1 MIAESLLSAPQNVFA
16 CRASEISNSGSVHAP
31 SGAIFNRRQA
41 IAVGSMCHNETT
53 TVSVSSRAGV
63 DGAPGHAITLCNERT
78 SVSADRSLGQA
89 WAGSSC
95 GGNHPSR
102 PALPARCEVAVHPA
116 CRGDIPGPVLDGHA
130 LVDKRTDRTRAP
142 RSSLTSIGSGL
153 GHSQTSAVSRTHEVP
168 IWLLRG
174 LPAVTRLREQ
184 ANTRQCCTPRGPGSQ
199 SPPCAPLPLQVPPSP
214 RCLRSSLAPDLTA
227 SCHLSSWRPASW

>member
-1 MIAESLLSAPQNVFA
+1 
-16 CRASEISNSGSVHAP
+16 
-31 SGAIFNRRQA
+31 
-41 IAVGSMCHNETT
+41 MCHNETT

-78 SVSADRSLGQA
+78 SASADRSLGQA
-89 WAGSSC
+89 RAGVL
-95 GGNHPSR
+95 R
-102 PALPARCEVAVHPA
+102 AQETTLPAQRFQLAAKSRCISAPRRHP
-116 CRGDIPGPVLDGHA
+116 RLVLDGHA

-153 GHSQTSAVSRTHEVP
+153 GHSQTSAVSRTDEVP

-184 ANTRQCCTPRGPGSQ
+184 ANTPTVLHAPGARNLEPPLRPAPATSAAVASLPQVVPGPGPDRFM
-199 SPPCAPLPLQVPPSP
+199 SPELVATGELV
-214 RCLRSSLAPDLTA
+214 
-227 SCHLSSWRPASW
+227 SW